1 MGLLAMTLACCLAAS
16 PVTNAPA
23 PGVDTVAVYAQIVEA
38 IRAELPRGAPEIYL
52 ADEQFSPSHGKHPAG
67 LLGELAS
74 RGVVD
79 GVFDYERRTR
89 TSPCLDCTRIM
100 LGPIMEYERVLY
112 ADPNDLSEE
121 VEPSK
126 GIPVKH
132 WVDMQ
137 LVRTCSP
144 EGLRGG
150 SCTEENVP
158 PGRCDRSCTKGQG
171 AGASPCGGGEMHSR
185 RYYFTR
191 EPSGALRIAACGV
204 TGVPDYLDEG

>member
-1 MGLLAMTLACCLAAS
+1 MMLACCTMAS
-16 PVTNAPA
+16 PTTNAPA

-38 IRAELPRGAPEIYL
+38 IRAELPPGAPRIYL
-52 ADEQFSPSHGKHPAG
+52 ADEQFGPSHGKHSMG
-67 LLGELAS
+67 LLRELTS

-89 TSPCLDCTRIM
+89 TAPCLDCTRIM
-100 LGPIMEYERVLY
+100 LGPIVEYERVLY
-112 ADPNDLSEE
+112 ADPDDLSEE

-144 EGLRGG
+144 EGLQRG
-150 SCTEENVP
+150 SCTEESVP
-158 PGRCDRSCTKGQG
+158 PGSCSGSCTKG

-191 EPSGALRIAACGV
+191 EPGGALRVAACGV
-204 TGVPDYLDEG
+204 TGVPDYLDED

>member
-1 MGLLAMTLACCLAAS
+1 MALIALMLACCTAAS
-16 PVTNAPA
+16 PVSNPPA
-23 PGVDTVAVYAQIVEA
+23 PGLDTVAVYDQIVDS
-38 IRAELPRGAPEIYL
+38 IRAELPRGAPKIYF
-52 ADEQFSPSHGKHPAG
+52 ADQQFAASRGKHSAG
-67 LLGELAS
+67 LLRDLAS

-79 GVFDYERRTR
+79 GVFDYERRTP

-100 LGPIMEYERVLY
+100 LGPIVEYERVLY

-144 EGLRGG
+144 EGLRSG
-150 SCTEENVP
+150 SCTAESVP
-158 PGRCDRSCTKGQG
+158 PGRCSGSCANG

-204 TGVPDYLDEG
+204 TGVPDYLDEN